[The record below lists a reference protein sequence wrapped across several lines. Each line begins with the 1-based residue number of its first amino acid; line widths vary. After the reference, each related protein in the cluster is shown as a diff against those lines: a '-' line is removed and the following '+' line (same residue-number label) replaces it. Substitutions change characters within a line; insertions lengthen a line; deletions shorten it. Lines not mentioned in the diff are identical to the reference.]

1 MLKKF
6 SFILT
11 AAGSAQRYG
20 TDKIQE
26 VINGDPLYMFP
37 LIRLHNYNEKNNVL
51 IKDVILTCHKS
62 KLDLMKEQC
71 AQRKFSF
78 KLLIIEGGETRS
90 ESVKKALNEL
100 DSHSTHVFIHD
111 AARPNLKEDLLNR
124 LIGQINAENVIP
136 GIKVNDC
143 IKKINNQEE
152 VLKTYDRDF
161 LRAIQTPQLLNINC
175 LKLCYQKINS
185 NNCFDEAQLLEKNG
199 IQVKVIEG
207 DPDNFKVTVKDDFEK
222 MKKLLSVDGF
232 KSC

>member
-11 AAGSAQRYG
+11 AAGNGQRYG

-26 VINGDPLYMFP
+26 VINGEPLYMFP
-37 LIRLHNYNEKNNVL
+37 LIRLHNYNEKNNTL

-62 KLDLMKEQC
+62 KLDLVKEQC
-71 AQRKFSF
+71 FQRKFSF

-90 ESVKKALNEL
+90 ESVKKALNVL

-124 LIGQINAENVIP
+124 LISQINAENVIP

-143 IKKINNQEE
+143 IKEVNNKHE
-152 VLKTYDRDF
+152 VSKTHNRNL
-161 LRAIQTPQLLNINC
+161 LRAIQTPQLLNKKC
-175 LKLCYQKINS
+175 LMLCYQNIDAVNF
-185 NNCFDEAQLLEKNG
+185 FDEAQLLEENG

-207 DPDNFKVTVKDDFEK
+207 DPENFKVTVKDDFEK